1 VSDTGDYI
9 LGTVGLLAV
18 VLTMAIAGRT
28 TRRAALPGWT
38 GTPAVLADAVI
49 AIGYLVVIS
58 ELLGL
63 FGILDGVLLVAAC
76 LIVGGGALRLEP
88 MLIRAGG
95 RVARWSKGRGS
106 EQREAPRVGRI
117 ELGAAIVIAL
127 IVAAQWAGPTLLALD
142 RGIYG
147 GDSLWYHMPLA
158 AHIAQTGS
166 VTSLLYTDPLYLN
179 WFYPQ
184 VSELIHAG
192 GILLYGNDFLSPLL
206 NMAWLGLALFA
217 GWCIGRP
224 YGTGPTSL
232 AAVAAVLAA
241 NLLFS
246 RQPGNANNDVVAIA
260 LFLAAVALLVNSR
273 WPGSEREF
281 PAGSA
286 SAASPPHPPTPPQ
299 SAPPAA
305 GQPWAPSVSWRPLRG
320 LVRQVL
326 ARRGRPQ
333 PKVEETQSGG
343 EAAFGRRPRPI
354 TLPVGT
360 LMVAG
365 LAAGLA
371 LGTKLTVVPPVLA
384 LTVGVIAIAGKG
396 ERWRAAATWL
406 GGMVVGGGYWYVRN
420 LIVSGNPFPW
430 QDIGPI
436 HHAEALQ
443 GRHPYAILHYATD
456 TDVWGKFFTPALH
469 ERLGELWPAYLA
481 LAVIGVVL
489 VLWRG
494 GRVER
499 MLGAVALVAAIAYL
513 LTPLG
518 ASGPEGMPVGF
529 RLNIRY
535 LAPGLIL
542 ALTLVAIPPFKGD
555 REVWRL
561 GSLQRLWR
569 LGTLAVFA
577 VLVVVSAG
585 AVEAIDTDRIPGTA
599 AIALALVAVPLGL
612 VFLSRRGLSPV
623 PLAGI
628 GAVAIIALAVGGRFA
643 QDHYLDERYSST
655 APDYPTTEQPSVEL
669 GQGLGAAYDWARGTQ
684 DLKIALSGTM
694 GALFQYGLWGGD
706 SSNDVRY
713 IGQHGPR
720 GSFDE
725 IPQCPEWIGALNDG
739 NYDYVVTT
747 PTYHQDDPAADT
759 IPVQRKWISR
769 AGNVKR
775 VAGANLVDVWRV
787 TGPLNPLACTAPSR
801 GAPPPSATGE

>member
-1 VSDTGDYI
+1 MSGTGDYV
-9 LGTVGLLAV
+9 LGSIGLLAV
-18 VLTMAIAGRT
+18 VLSMAIAGRT
-28 TRRAALPGWT
+28 ARRAALPGWT
-38 GTPAVLADAVI
+38 GMPGLLADSVLA
-49 AIGYLVVIS
+49 IGILVVIS

-76 LIVGGGALRLEP
+76 VIVGGGAIRLEP
-88 MLIRAGG
+88 MLIRAGA
-95 RVARWSKGRGS
+95 RVAHGGTGPD
-106 EQREAPRVGRI
+106 QREAPRAHPF

-127 IVAAQWAGPTLLALD
+127 IVVAQWAGPTLLALD

-147 GDSLWYHMPLA
+147 GDSLWYHLPLA
-158 AHIAQTGS
+158 AHIAETGS

-184 VSELIHAG
+184 VSELLHAG

-224 YGTGPTSL
+224 YGSGATSL
-232 AAVAAVLAA
+232 AAVASVMAA

-260 LFLAAVALLVNSR
+260 LFLSAVALLVNSR
-273 WPGSEREF
+273 WPGGR
-281 PAGSA
+281 PMA
-286 SAASPPHPPTPPQ
+286 SAA
-299 SAPPAA
+299 
-305 GQPWAPSVSWRPLRG
+305 
-320 LVRQVL
+320 
-326 ARRGRPQ
+326 
-333 PKVEETQSGG
+333 
-343 EAAFGRRPRPI
+343 
-354 TLPVGT
+354 TLPIGA
-360 LMVAG
+360 LMVGG

-384 LTVGVIAIAGKG
+384 LTVGVIVIAGRG
-396 ERWRAAATWL
+396 ERGRAAATWL
-406 GGMVVGGGYWYVRN
+406 GGMVVGGGYWYARN

-443 GRHPYAILHYATD
+443 GRHPYAIVHYATD

-469 ERLGELWPAYLA
+469 ERLGDLWPAYLA

-494 GRVER
+494 GRMER
-499 MLGAVALVAAIAYL
+499 MLGAVALVSAIAYL

-518 ASGPEGMPVGF
+518 ASGPEGTPVGF

-542 ALTLVAIPPFKGD
+542 ALTLVAIPPFAGD

-561 GSLQRLWR
+561 GGIQRLWR
-569 LGTLAVFA
+569 LGTLAIFA
-577 VLVVVSAG
+577 ILVVVSAG
-585 AVEAIDTDRIPGTA
+585 AIGAIDTDRIPGTA
-599 AIALALVAVPLGL
+599 LIAFALVGVPLLL
-612 VFLSRRGLSPV
+612 VFLSRRGLAPV

-628 GAVAIIALAVGGRFA
+628 GAAALIALAVGGRFV
-643 QDHYLDERYSST
+643 QDHYLDERYSSA
-655 APDYPTTEQPSVEL
+655 APDYPRTEQPAVEL

-684 DLKIALSGTM
+684 NLKIALSGTM

-706 SSNDVRY
+706 SSNDVHY
-713 IGQHGPR
+713 IGERGPR
-720 GSFDE
+720 GSFNE
-725 IPQCPEWIGALNDG
+725 IPQCPEWIAALNDG
-739 NYDYVVTT
+739 GFDYVITT

-759 IPVQRKWISR
+759 APVQRDWISR
-769 AGNVKR
+769 AGNVQR
-775 VAGANLVDVWRV
+775 VAGANLVDVWKI
-787 TGPLNPLACTAPSR
+787 TGPLDPLACAAPA
-801 GAPPPSATGE
+801 GGAAPPPGAPLPSVTGE

>member
-1 VSDTGDYI
+1 MSGTGDYI
-9 LGTVGLLAV
+9 LGTVGLIAV
-18 VLTMAIAGRT
+18 VLTMTIAGRT
-28 TRRAALPGWT
+28 TRRAALPAWT
-38 GTPAVLADAVI
+38 GAPAVLADAVF

-58 ELLGL
+58 EVLGL
-63 FGILDGVLLVAAC
+63 FGILDGVLLVSAC

-88 MLIRAGG
+88 MLIRAGS
-95 RVARWSKGRGS
+95 RVAHWSQAEES
-106 EQREAPRVGRI
+106 DQRDALPVSRL
-117 ELGAAIVIAL
+117 ELGVAVVIAL

-158 AHIAQTGS
+158 AHIAQSGS

-224 YGTGPTSL
+224 YGSSPTSL
-232 AAVAAVLAA
+232 AAVASVLAA
-241 NLLFS
+241 NLLVS

-260 LFLAAVALLVNSR
+260 LFLSAIALVVNSR
-273 WPGSEREF
+273 WPGRSDE
-281 PAGSA
+281 
-286 SAASPPHPPTPPQ
+286 
-299 SAPPAA
+299 
-305 GQPWAPSVSWRPLRG
+305 
-320 LVRQVL
+320 
-326 ARRGRPQ
+326 
-333 PKVEETQSGG
+333 SGG
-343 EAAFGRRPRPI
+343 PPS
-354 TLPVGT
+354 GT
-360 LMVAG
+360 LIVAG

-384 LTVGVIAIAGKG
+384 LAVGVIWISGAGY
-396 ERWRAAATWL
+396 RLRAAATWI

-430 QDIGPI
+430 QDIGPV

-443 GRHPYAILHYATD
+443 GRHPYAIVHYATD

-481 LAVIGVVL
+481 LAVMGVLL

-494 GRVER
+494 GRMER
-499 MLGAVALVAAIAYL
+499 MLGAVALLSAIAYL

-542 ALTLVAIPPFKGD
+542 ALTLIAIPPFKTD

-561 GSLQRLWR
+561 GSIQRAWR
-569 LGTLAVFA
+569 LGMLAVFA

-585 AVEAIDTDRIPGTA
+585 AIGAIDTDRIPGTA
-599 AIALALVAVPLGL
+599 VIALALVGVPLGL
-612 VFLSRRGLSPV
+612 VFLSRRGLATV

-628 GAVAIIALAVGGRFA
+628 GAVALVALAVGGRFV

-655 APDYPTTEQPSVEL
+655 APDYPKTDQPAVEL

-684 DLKIALSGTM
+684 HLKIGLSGTM
-694 GALFQYGLWGGD
+694 GALFQYGLWGGN
-706 SSNDVRY
+706 SNNDVRY
-713 IGQHGPR
+713 IGEHGPR
-720 GSFDE
+720 GSFNE
-725 IPQCPEWIGALNDG
+725 IPSCPEWIGALNDG
-739 NYDYVVTT
+739 AYDYVITT

-759 IPVQRKWISR
+759 VPVQRDWISR
-769 AGNVKR
+769 SSNVTR
-775 VAGANLVDVWRV
+775 VAGANLVDVWKI
-787 TGPLNPLACTAPSR
+787 TGPLDPLACAAPAGAAPS
-801 GAPPPSATGE
+801 GGTPLPSVTGE

>member
-9 LGTVGLLAV
+9 LGVIGLVAV
-18 VLTMAIAGRT
+18 VLAMAIAGRT

-38 GTPAVLADAVI
+38 GTPALLADAVL
-49 AIGYLVVIS
+49 AIGLLVLIS

-63 FGILDGVLLVAAC
+63 VSLLDGVVLVAAC

-88 MLIRAGG
+88 MLIRAGA
-95 RVARWSKGRGS
+95 RVAHWGKGEGGDERA
-106 EQREAPRVGRI
+106 APPVGRL
-117 ELGAAIVIAL
+117 ELAVAVLIAL
-127 IVAAQWAGPTLLALD
+127 VVAAQWAGPTLLALD

-166 VTSLLYTDPLYLN
+166 VTGLLYTDPLYLN

-184 VSELIHAG
+184 VSELLHAG
-192 GILLYGNDFLSPLL
+192 GLLLFGNDFLSPLL
-206 NMAWLGLALFA
+206 NMAWLGLALYA

-224 YGTGPTSL
+224 YGSGATGL
-232 AAVAAVLAA
+232 AAVASVMAA

-260 LFLAAVALLVNSR
+260 LFLSAVALLLNSR
-273 WPGSEREF
+273 WPERPRRV
-281 PAGSA
+281 PAEPA
-286 SAASPPHPPTPPQ
+286 SAELPTG
-299 SAPPAA
+299 A
-305 GQPWAPSVSWRPLRG
+305 
-320 LVRQVL
+320 
-326 ARRGRPQ
+326 
-333 PKVEETQSGG
+333 
-343 EAAFGRRPRPI
+343 
-354 TLPVGT
+354 

-384 LTVGVIAIAGKG
+384 LTVGVIVIAGAG
-396 ERWRAAATWL
+396 LRLRAAATWI
-406 GGMVVGGGYWYVRN
+406 GGMVVGGGYWYARN

-443 GRHPYAILHYATD
+443 GRHPYAIVHYATD
-456 TDVWGKFFTPALH
+456 TSVWGRYFTPALH

-481 LAVIGVVL
+481 LAVIAVLL

-494 GRVER
+494 GRIER
-499 MLGAVALVAAIAYL
+499 MLAAVALVSAIAYL

-535 LAPGLIL
+535 LAPGLAL
-542 ALTLVAIPPFKGD
+542 ALTLLAIPPPFAGPK
-555 REVWRL
+555 RVWRL
-561 GSLQRLWR
+561 GSRERIWR
-569 LGTLAVFA
+569 LCTLAIFA

-585 AVEAIDTDRIPGTA
+585 AIGAIDTDRLPGTA
-599 AIALALVAVPLGL
+599 GLALAVVALPVLL
-612 VFLSRRGLSPV
+612 VFLARRGMRPV

-628 GAVAIIALAVGGRFA
+628 GLAAVIALAVFGRFA

-655 APDYPTTEQPSVEL
+655 APDYPKTEQPAVEL
-669 GQGLGAAYDWARGTQ
+669 GQGLGAAYDWARGTH

-694 GALFQYGLWGGD
+694 GALFQYGLWGPD

-713 IGQHGPR
+713 IGDRGSR
-720 GSFDE
+720 GSFNE
-725 IPQCPEWIGALNDG
+725 IPECPEWIAALNDG
-739 NYDYVVTT
+739 DYDYVITT
-747 PTYHQDDPAADT
+747 PSYHQDDPAADT
-759 IPVQRKWISR
+759 APVQRNWISH
-769 AGNVKR
+769 AVNVQR
-775 VAGANLVDVWRV
+775 VAGAQLVDIWKV
-787 TGPLNPLACTAPSR
+787 TGPLDPTACAATSS
-801 GAPPPSATGE
+801 GAPPPSATGD

>member
-1 VSDTGDYI
+1 VSSTGDYI
-9 LGTVGLLAV
+9 LGSVGLLAV
-18 VLTMAIAGRT
+18 VLSMAIAGRT
-28 TRRAALPGWT
+28 ARRAALPAST
-38 GTPAVLADAVI
+38 GTPGLLADAVL
-49 AIGYLVVIS
+49 AIGILIVIS

-76 LIVGGGALRLEP
+76 LIVGGGAVRLEP
-88 MLIRAGG
+88 MLIRAGT
-95 RVARWSKGRGS
+95 RVADWGTATGS
-106 EQREAPRVGRI
+106 DQREAPRTGAL
-117 ELGAAIVIAL
+117 ELGAAIVVVL
-127 IVAAQWAGPTLLALD
+127 IVVAQWAGPTLLALD

-158 AHIAQTGS
+158 AHIAESGS

-206 NMAWLGLALFA
+206 DMAWLGLALFA

-224 YGTGPTSL
+224 YGSGATSL
-232 AAVAAVLAA
+232 AAVASVMAA

-260 LFLAAVALLVNSR
+260 LFLSSVALLVNSR
-273 WPGSEREF
+273 WAERQRRS
-281 PAGSA
+281 G
-286 SAASPPHPPTPPQ
+286 AAL
-299 SAPPAA
+299 
-305 GQPWAPSVSWRPLRG
+305 PLG
-320 LVRQVL
+320 
-326 ARRGRPQ
+326 A
-333 PKVEETQSGG
+333 
-343 EAAFGRRPRPI
+343 
-354 TLPVGT
+354 

-384 LTVGVIAIAGKG
+384 LTVGVIVIAGSG
-396 ERWRAAATWL
+396 ERGRAAATWL

-443 GRHPYAILHYATD
+443 GRHPYAIVHYATD

-469 ERLGELWPAYLA
+469 ERLGELWPVYLA

-489 VLWRG
+489 ALWRG
-494 GRVER
+494 GRLER

-542 ALTLVAIPPFKGD
+542 ALTLMAIPPYAHD
-555 REVWRL
+555 RQVWRL
-561 GSLQRLWR
+561 GGAQRLWR
-569 LGTLAVFA
+569 LGTLTLFA
-577 VLVVVSAG
+577 LLVVVSAG
-585 AVEAIDTDRIPGTA
+585 AIGAIDTDRIPGTVL
-599 AIALALVAVPLGL
+599 IVLAVVAVPLGL
-612 VFLSRRGLSPV
+612 VLLSRRGLAPV

-628 GAVAIIALAVGGRFA
+628 GAVAVIALAVSGRFV
-643 QDHYLDERYSST
+643 QDHYLDERYSSA
-655 APDYPTTEQPSVEL
+655 APDYPKTEQPAVEL
-669 GQGLGAAYDWARGTQ
+669 GQGLGVAYDWARGIRNTR
-684 DLKIALSGTM
+684 IGLSGTM
-694 GALFQYGLWGGD
+694 GALFQYGLWGLD
-706 SSNDVRY
+706 SSNDVSY
-713 IGQHGPR
+713 VGQKGPR
-720 GSFDE
+720 GSFDD
-725 IPQCPEWIGALNDG
+725 IPECPEFIAALNDG
-739 NYDYVVTT
+739 GYEYVVTT

-759 IPVQRKWISR
+759 APVQREWLSR
-769 AGNVKR
+769 SGNAKR
-775 VAGANLVDVWRV
+775 VAGANLVDVWRIA
-787 TGPLNPLACTAPSR
+787 GPLNPLACAAAP
-801 GAPPPSATGE
+801 ATGDGKNPAKILPSVTGE

>member
-1 VSDTGDYI
+1 MSGTGDYI
-9 LGTVGLLAV
+9 LGAVGLLVIV
-18 VLTMAIAGRT
+18 VTMAIAGRT

-38 GTPAVLADAVI
+38 GPPALLADSVI

-76 LIVGGGALRLEP
+76 LIVGGGAIRLEP

-95 RVARWSKGRGS
+95 RVAGGGGAN
-106 EQREAPRVGRI
+106 QRAAPTASTL
-117 ELGAAIVIAL
+117 ELGAAVVIAL

-184 VSELIHAG
+184 VSELVHAG
-192 GILLYGNDFLSPLL
+192 GIMLFGNDFLSPLL

-224 YGTGPTSL
+224 YGSGATSL

-241 NLLFS
+241 NLLVS

-260 LFLAAVALLVNSR
+260 LFLSSVALLLNSR
-273 WPGSEREF
+273 WPW
-281 PAGSA
+281 SA
-286 SAASPPHPPTPPQ
+286 SQPAKAPTESSSAPTRSDTLLETPPP
-299 SAPPAA
+299 AP
-305 GQPWAPSVSWRPLRG
+305 GESWTPSVGWRPLRRLTRG
-320 LVRQVL
+320 AL
-326 ARRGRPQ
+326 ARAP
-333 PKVEETQSGG
+333 
-343 EAAFGRRPRPI
+343 RPRP
-354 TLPVGT
+354 TEEQAQPDALPTGA

-365 LAAGLA
+365 LASGLA
-371 LGTKLTVVPPVLA
+371 LGTKLTVVPPILA
-384 LTVGVIAIAGKG
+384 LTLGVIVIAGTG
-396 ERWRAAATWL
+396 HRWRAAATWV

-456 TDVWGKFFTPALH
+456 TGVWGKFFTPALH

-481 LAVIGVVL
+481 LAVAGVLL

-499 MLGAVALVAAIAYL
+499 MLAVVALLAAVAYL
-513 LTPLG
+513 ITPLG
-518 ASGPEGMPVGF
+518 ASGPEGAPVGF

-542 ALTLVAIPPFKGD
+542 ALTLLAIPPFRGD
-555 REVWRL
+555 RELWRL
-561 GSLQRLWR
+561 GGVQRLWR
-569 LGTLAVFA
+569 LGALAIFA
-577 VLVVVSAG
+577 VLVVVSDG
-585 AVEAIDTDRIPGTA
+585 AIGAIDTSRIPGTA
-599 AIALALVAVPLGL
+599 VIALALVAVPLLL
-612 VFLSRRGLSPV
+612 VLLSRRGLAPV

-628 GAVAIIALAVGGRFA
+628 GAAAVIALAVGGRFV
-643 QDHYLDERYSST
+643 QDHYLDERYSSA
-655 APDYPTTEQPSVEL
+655 APDYPKTEQPSVEL
-669 GQGLGAAYDWARGTQ
+669 GQGLGAAYEWARGTENAR
-684 DLKIALSGTM
+684 IALSGTM
-694 GALFQYGLWGGD
+694 GALFQYGLWGPN

-725 IPQCPEWIGALNDG
+725 IAQCPEWIGALNDG
-739 NYDYVVTT
+739 RYDYVITT
-747 PTYHQDDPAADT
+747 PTYHQDDPEADT
-759 IPVQRKWISR
+759 EPIQRDWISR
-769 AGNVKR
+769 AGNVER

-787 TGPLNPLACTAPSR
+787 TGPLNPLACAAPTGGAPAA
-801 GAPPPSATGE
+801 GAPPGQPLPSVTGE